1 MKKSTCKIFI
11 ALGSFINFFLMIL
24 VSLIVLVSY
33 LDEIGSTNL
42 TIILGIIATLLLA
55 EIIILLIGLIKGKLY
70 LLWLGSIFFL
80 LYGLSIIGL
89 MGAIFILI
97 GLLKWDSEQEKAE
110 ILKSRAKVHIHV
122 KGKMKDIEND

>member
-1 MKKSTCKIFI
+1 
-11 ALGSFINFFLMIL
+11 MIL